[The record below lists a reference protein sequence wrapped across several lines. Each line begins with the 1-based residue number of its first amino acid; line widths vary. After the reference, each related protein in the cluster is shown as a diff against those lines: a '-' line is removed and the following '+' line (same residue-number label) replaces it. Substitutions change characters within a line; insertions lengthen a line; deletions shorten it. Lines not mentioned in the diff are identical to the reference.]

1 MKWTELIG
9 RLLLAQV
16 FLIAGIHKITAYTDT
31 QGYMKA
37 MGVPGM
43 LLPLVILLEVGG
55 SLMLVFGWK
64 VRWAATGLGIFS
76 LAAAAIFHH
85 NFAHQIGMIMFMT
98 DVSIAGGMF
107 ILAANG
113 AGALSLDGCSQHA

>member
-1 MKWTELIG
+1 MKWFELIG
-9 RLLLAQV
+9 RILLAQL
-16 FLIAGIHKITAYTDT
+16 FLIAGIHKITAYAGT
-31 QGYMKA
+31 QGYMES

-55 SLMLVFGWK
+55 SLMLILGWK
-64 VRWAATGLGIFS
+64 VRWTATAMGIFS
-76 LAAAAIFHH
+76 LVAAAIFHH
-85 NFAHQIGMIMFMT
+85 NFADQMNMLMFMK

-113 AGALSLDGCSQHA
+113 AGVLSLDGRQRT